1 MKGMS
6 SRKWPL
12 FAQEALE
19 SSQEQK
25 RNLQIV
31 PVAKPL
37 GEEKITVL
45 KDQSTSN
52 NIKTLRM
59 R

>member
-12 FAQEALE
+12 FAQKELE

-25 RNLQIV
+25 RSLQIV
-31 PVAKPL
+31 PSAIPL
-37 GEEKITVL
+37 
-45 KDQSTSN
+45 
-52 NIKTLRM
+52 
-59 R
+59 

>member
-1 MKGMS
+1 L
-6 SRKWPL
+6 PL
-12 FAQEALE
+12 FAQEAVG

-25 RNLQIV
+25 RNLQTV
-31 PVAKPL
+31 PMAKPL
-37 GEEKITVL
+37 WEEKITVL
-45 KDQSTSN
+45 KDQSASN

>member
-1 MKGMS
+1 MKDMS
-6 SRKWPL
+6 SRKLPL
-12 FAQEALE
+12 FAQEAVG

-25 RNLQIV
+25 RNLQTV
-31 PVAKPL
+31 PMAKPL
-37 GEEKITVL
+37 WEEKITVL
-45 KDQSTSN
+45 KDQSASN